1 MPNVSSQR
9 GGLGAAC
16 KSAVM
21 QRQPEST
28 VSEVT
33 VRREGPLE
41 AMTHFIHKHF
51 LLILIGAYALSA
63 VSPQFGLTLREI
75 HVGKVTWPDGS
86 QTSLS
91 LSFLMLA
98 FLLFNAGLAIKVEEL
113 TALWKRP
120 AVVIAGFAA
129 NTLVPIVLI
138 LSLRGVMQ
146 LWYDWDELQ
155 NLLVGLA
162 LIVSMP
168 IAGSSTAWAQ
178 NANGNLSLSL
188 GLVFLSTVTSPI
200 TTPIV
205 LHLFGYLTQNDY
217 SEDLHELASQ
227 GTGGFMMLTVVMPSL
242 GGIIVHFVFGEGRIH
257 ALRAALKLANYV
269 VLLLLNYSNASIA
282 LPEAFGN
289 PDADFLVFIYST
301 TFVLCAAAYGTGW
314 LLSRWLRV
322 NKSDQASLMFGL
334 GMNNNGTGLVLA
346 ASALSDHPA
355 VLLPMIFY
363 TLTQQVLAAVIDRWL
378 FRSNDEPGR
387 SGSVSSIRA

>member
-1 MPNVSSQR
+1 
-9 GGLGAAC
+9 
-16 KSAVM
+16 M
-21 QRQPEST
+21 QRQREST
-28 VSEVT
+28 ASG
-33 VRREGPLE
+33 VRVWREDPLE
-41 AMTHFIHKHF
+41 AATHFIHKHF
-51 LLILIGAYALSA
+51 LLILVGAYALSA
-63 VSPQFGLTLREI
+63 VLPRFGLALREI
-75 HVGKVTWPDGS
+75 HFGKVTWPDGS
-86 QTSLS
+86 QTDLSLS
-91 LSFLMLA
+91 LLMLS
-98 FLLFNAGLAIKVEEL
+98 FLLFNAGLAIKFEEL
-113 TALWKRP
+113 IALWKRP
-120 AVVIAGFAA
+120 AVAIAAFAA
-129 NTLVPIVLI
+129 NTLVPILLI
-138 LSLRGVMQ
+138 LSLRGAMQ
-146 LWYDWDELQ
+146 LWYDSDELQ

-168 IAGSSTAWAQ
+168 VAGSSTAWAQ

-242 GGIIVHFVFGEGRIH
+242 AGIIVHFVLGEDMIRSF
-257 ALRAALKLANYV
+257 RPALKLANYV
-269 VLLLLNYSNASIA
+269 VLILLNYSNASVA
-282 LPEAFGN
+282 LPQAFGN
-289 PDADFLVFIYST
+289 PDVDFLVFIYGT
-301 TFVLCAAAYGTGW
+301 TFVLCIAAYGAGW

-363 TLTQQVLAAVIDRWL
+363 TLIQQVLAAVIDRRL
-378 FRSNDEPGR
+378 FGRDDEPG
-387 SGSVSSIRA
+387 

>member
-9 GGLGAAC
+9 VALGAAC

-63 VSPQFGLTLREI
+63 VSPQFGLTLRDI
-75 HVGKVTWPDGS
+75 HVGKVPWPDGS

-138 LSLRGVMQ
+138 LSLRGLMQ
-146 LWYDWDELQ
+146 LWYDSDELQ
-155 NLLVGLA
+155 NLLVRLA

-205 LHLFGYLTQNDY
+205 LHLFGFLTQNDY

-242 GGIIVHFVFGEGRIH
+242 AGIVIHFVSGEGKIH
-257 ALRAALKLANYV
+257 SLRAALKLANYA
-269 VLLLLNYSNASIA
+269 VLLLLNYSNASTA
-282 LPEAFGN
+282 LPQAFGN
-289 PDADFLVFIYST
+289 RMSIFLSSFTALHRYFARRLMAPVGSF
-301 TFVLCAAAYGTGW
+301 LDG
-314 LLSRWLRV
+314 SR
-322 NKSDQASLMFGL
+322 
-334 GMNNNGTGLVLA
+334 
-346 ASALSDHPA
+346 
-355 VLLPMIFY
+355 
-363 TLTQQVLAAVIDRWL
+363 
-378 FRSNDEPGR
+378 
-387 SGSVSSIRA
+387 

>member
-1 MPNVSSQR
+1 
-9 GGLGAAC
+9 
-16 KSAVM
+16 M

-28 VSEVT
+28 ASEGA

-51 LLILIGAYALSA
+51 LLILVGAYALSA
-63 VSPQFGLTLREI
+63 VLPRFGLALRQI
-75 HVGKVTWPDGS
+75 HFEKVTWPDGS

-91 LSFLMLA
+91 LSLLMLA

-120 AVVIAGFAA
+120 AVAVAGFAA

-138 LSLRGVMQ
+138 LSLRGMMQ

-242 GGIIVHFVFGEGRIH
+242 AGIIVHFVFGEGKIH
-257 ALRAALKLANYV
+257 SLRAALKLANYV
-269 VLLLLNYSNASIA
+269 VLLLLNYSNASTA
-282 LPEAFGN
+282 LPQAFGN
-289 PDADFLVFIYST
+289 PDVDFLVFIYST
-301 TFVLCAAAYGTGW
+301 TFVLCIAAYGAGW

-346 ASALSDHPA
+346 ASALSDHPT

-363 TLTQQVLAAVIDRWL
+363 TLIQQVLAAVIDSTL
-378 FRSNDEPGR
+378 FRTNDEPG
-387 SGSVSSIRA
+387 